1 LKKLFTFFYFFY
13 KIMSMKNRLGHLKR
27 EEVFDEVDE
36 FHLQTDKIMLET
48 GPLAVKSDH
57 ELSDVSEVEDIQ
69 GLDPSSSEHEEES
82 EQGFGLEEYLKQKV
96 RERAI
101 ADREA
106 IPKATAWGKKS
117 NFFNQDEQRI
127 GGNFDLEK
135 AMEEQ
140 EQNEEL
146 RKLRLQGAVEA
157 DFVDVE
163 LAHTKAVLD
172 PEGWAED
179 EAKKRA
185 KRLAALPEEE
195 RSGLISKTSAE
206 LPGLLNEFK
215 VVISKISEIEKF
227 VKRLD
232 DPNEVHVVKMK
243 NSSGGKY
250 SLRKY
255 KRAAAFLHR
264 TATAYSGCLAFY
276 LNLQVQ
282 AVLVRNHPVFERIV
296 AYKTAFWKLE
306 GDTIESLEKL
316 FRGEAEI
323 VKKKKKRKRKKA
335 EDVAPPEGTSMDVTG
350 EAPKFKKL
358 PKGEKPTDEE
368 WQAVMGHYNDA
379 IPEDG
384 VRKVTRQILKN
395 KGLMRY
401 RSHKYRHSRIKIRA
415 KHAKKERAR
424 KFRFKQFK
432 ETKHNYDGEFSGIRT
447 DLTKSAKFNYKRL
460 NVG

>member
-1 LKKLFTFFYFFY
+1 LKKLLFFFIFFT
-13 KIMSMKNRLGHLKR
+13 KIMSGKNRLGHLKR
-27 EEVFDEVDE
+27 DEVFDEVDE

-69 GLDPSSSEHEEES
+69 GLDPSSSEHEEET
-82 EQGFGLEEYLKQKV
+82 EQGFGLEEYLQQK
-96 RERAI
+96 ASQKLI
-101 ADREA
+101 ADYKA
-106 IPKATAWGKKS
+106 IPKANAWGVNSKD
-117 NFFNQDEQRI
+117 FFNQVEQRI

-135 AMEEQ
+135 AVEEQ
-140 EQNEEL
+140 EQNEAL

-227 VKRLD
+227 QKRLD

-243 NSSGGKY
+243 NSSGGKN

-255 KRAAAFLHR
+255 RRAAAFLHR

-282 AVLVRNHPVFERIV
+282 GVLVRNHPVFERIV

-306 GDTIESLEKL
+306 GDTIENLEKL

-323 VKKKKKRKRKKA
+323 VKKKKKRKRKKVK
-335 EDVAPPEGTSMDVTG
+335 DVAPTEMDVTE
-350 EAPKFKKL
+350 EAPELKKRA
-358 PKGEKPTDEE
+358 KGEKPTDKE
-368 WQAVMGHYNDA
+368 WEAAMGHYRDA
-379 IPEDG
+379 LPEDG
-384 VRKVTRQILKN
+384 RRVATRQILKN

-401 RSHKYRHSRIKIRA
+401 RKYAYRHSRLKIRA
-415 KHAKKERAR
+415 RHAKKEKAR
-424 KFRFKQFK
+424 QYRFKPFK
-432 ETKHNYDGEFSGIRT
+432 ETKHNYDGEYTGIRT
-447 DLTKSAKFNYKRL
+447 NLTKSAKFNYQRSS
-460 NVG
+460 